1 MQPVEDVFTI
11 EVPLFGDPVIGAEF
25 SARSGFA
32 KDGQQFVI
40 GEQVE
45 FPLLSIAV
53 RVLRRAERAAG
64 VSQLPQYVVRG
75 LFRRIHK

>member
-25 SARSGFA
+25 SARPFA

-53 RVLRRAERAAG
+53 RVLRRAKRTAG